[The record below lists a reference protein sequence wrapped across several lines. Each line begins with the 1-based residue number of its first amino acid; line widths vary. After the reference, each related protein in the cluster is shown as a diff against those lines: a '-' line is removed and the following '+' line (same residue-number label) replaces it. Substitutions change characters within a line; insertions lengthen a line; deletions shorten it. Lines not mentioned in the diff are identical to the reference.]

1 VVKAAKLPVAP
12 GAVLGVVQGLR
23 KSAKQERPVVV
34 SGPQGL
40 VSLLAADLRRG
51 GVDSM
56 VREQGPLEGA
66 SVLIHIL
73 AGTLTGDDETLLRDA
88 TRARLPAIAVVPGTR
103 DAPTH
108 VPYVLDENL
117 VPVESG
123 TSFPVEAIARRVARV
138 LGEAATPLAARLP
151 VLRDEVCEELIRRSS
166 RRNAVVGVV
175 VFVPGADL
183 PIMTVNQI
191 RLVLRIADAYGFEI
205 DRERLP
211 EVLAVIGSAFGFRA
225 LARKT
230 IGLVPL
236 VGWAVKGAIGY
247 TGTRAIGEAA
257 VRYFES
263 RAPVTKVAGDRVRF
277 PA

>member
-1 VVKAAKLPVAP
+1 VKTKKLAVAP
-12 GAVLGVVQGLR
+12 TAVLGVMQGLR
-23 KSAKQERPVVV
+23 ASARQERPVVV
-34 SGPQGL
+34 AGPPGL

-66 SVLIHIL
+66 SLLITVL
-73 AGTLTGDDETLLRDA
+73 AGEPTADDERLLRDA
-88 TRARLPAIAVVPGTR
+88 TRARLQVIAVVPGTR
-103 DAPTH
+103 EAPAH

-117 VPVESG
+117 VRVESG
-123 TSFPVEAIARRVARV
+123 TSFPIEAIARRVARV
-138 LGEAATPLAARLP
+138 LGESATPLAARLP
-151 VLRDEVCEELIRRSS
+151 VLREAVCDELIRKFS
-166 RRNAVVGVV
+166 RQNGIVGVI
-175 VFVPGADL
+175 VFIPGADL

-191 RLVLRIADAYGFEI
+191 RLVLRIADTYGFEI

-236 VGWAVKGAIGY
+236 VGWAVKGAFGY

-257 VRYFES
+257 VRYFEQ
-263 RAPVTKVAGDRVRF
+263 RAPVAKIAGDRVRF

>member
-1 VVKAAKLPVAP
+1 MKTKKLPVAP
-12 GAVLGVVQGLR
+12 TAVLGVMRGLR
-23 KSAKQERPVVV
+23 AAARQERPVVV
-34 SGPQGL
+34 SGPPGL
-40 VSLLAADLRRG
+40 VSLLATDLRRG

-66 SVLIHIL
+66 SVLIHVV
-73 AGTLTGDDETLLRDA
+73 AGPPTADDERLLRDA
-88 TRARLPAIAVVPGTR
+88 TRARLPVIAVVPGTR
-103 DAPTH
+103 EAAH

-117 VPVESG
+117 VRVESG
-123 TSFPVEAIARRVARV
+123 TSFPVDAIARRVARV

-151 VLRDEVCEELIRRSS
+151 VLRAEVCEALIRRFS
-166 RRNAVVGVV
+166 RRNGIVGAVV
-175 VFVPGADL
+175 FIPGADL

-236 VGWAVKGAIGY
+236 VGWAVKGAVGY

-257 VRYFES
+257 VRYFEG

>member
-1 VVKAAKLPVAP
+1 VVKTRKLPVAP
-12 GAVLGVVQGLR
+12 TAVLGVMQGLR
-23 KSAKQERPVVV
+23 ASARQERPVVV
-34 SGPQGL
+34 SGPTGL

-73 AGTLTGDDETLLRDA
+73 AGRPTAHDETLLRDA
-88 TRARLPAIAVVPGTR
+88 TRARLPAIAVVPGIR
-103 DAPTH
+103 EAPAH

-117 VPVESG
+117 VRVESG
-123 TSFPVEAIARRVARV
+123 TSFPVDAIARRVARV

-151 VLRDEVCEELIRRSS
+151 ALRGEVCEELIRRFS
-166 RRNAVVGVV
+166 RRNGVVGAVV
-175 VFVPGADL
+175 FIPGADL